1 MTVQVCPTAEKD
13 SMKIE
18 SFLFVKPI
26 FMDPI
31 PYRYTPGSRMITSK
45 KKFNYFHLIRFQ
57 NQNFILS
64 LCRSAKDHAVVVELV
79 DTLA

>member
-18 SFLFVKPI
+18 SFLFVKQT

-31 PYRYTPGSRMITSK
+31 PYRYTLGSRMTTSK
-45 KKFNYFHLIRFQ
+45 KNHLFLPDTFPKSKFYTIFVSFR
-57 NQNFILS
+57 
-64 LCRSAKDHAVVVELV
+64 
-79 DTLA
+79 